1 MHKISIESKFC
12 YSLKRGE
19 EKGGGHEGTLAAR
32 FGQGCS
38 LKRIREL
45 SFSYNK
51 NMEKC
56 KVWVWCVLFALKQCN
71 LSFFFFCFPDFL
83 FQKLY
88 SLRGKKKVFSV
99 NIFAIH

>member
-71 LSFFFFCFPDFL
+71 LSFFFFFAFL
-83 FQKLY
+83 TFYFRNCTVLG
-88 SLRGKKKVFSV
+88 GKKSLFC
-99 NIFAIH
+99 

>member
-71 LSFFFFCFPDFL
+71 LSFFFFAFL
-83 FQKLY
+83 TFYFRNCTVLG
-88 SLRGKKKVFSV
+88 GKKSLFC
-99 NIFAIH
+99 